1 MEETPSK
8 PINFQSELHNLNT
21 LQAKIEETRRSLNKL
36 SKIELSER
44 KQIDSIAK
52 VSMLTTRNKFNLF
65 ETHVLNKKK
74 HQLEEEDLKTR
85 QEKVREMK
93 ERE

>member
-1 MEETPSK
+1 MEETATQ
-8 PINFQSELHNLNT
+8 PINFQSELNNLST

-74 HQLEEEDLKTR
+74 HQ
-85 QEKVREMK
+85 V
-93 ERE
+93 

>member
-1 MEETPSK
+1 MEETATQ
-8 PINFQSELHNLNT
+8 PINFQSELNNLST
-21 LQAKIEETRRSLNKL
+21 LQARIEETRRSLNKL

-65 ETHVLNKKK
+65 ESHVLNKKK
-74 HQLEEEDLKTR
+74 HQL
-85 QEKVREMK
+85 
-93 ERE
+93 